1 MALYKFSLDSDA
13 SDDITVFTQINA
25 PLLIFGRH
33 SRGAFIWKGCRWKG
47 GGEVESGG
55 CGILDSAYCWYN
67 KSVHNTGSNSLIL
80 LLVTWIP

>member
-47 GGEVESGG
+47 GGR
-55 CGILDSAYCWYN
+55 
-67 KSVHNTGSNSLIL
+67 
-80 LLVTWIP
+80 